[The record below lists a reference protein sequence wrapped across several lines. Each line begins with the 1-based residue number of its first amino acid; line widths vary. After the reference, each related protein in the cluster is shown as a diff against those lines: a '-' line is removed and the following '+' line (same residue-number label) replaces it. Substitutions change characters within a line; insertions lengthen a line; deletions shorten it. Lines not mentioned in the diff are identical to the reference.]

1 MRVSRFQMTDQG
13 LEVANAVAAACGE
26 TFDLSAAGA
35 KDGDFLTR
43 VFRDVQ
49 KATAPRF
56 DHINMAEFTRRRL
69 AAWADADPDRRAFIH
84 IDQYLDQWL
93 LAATHLLGL
102 RAYYNLKDENAKA
115 VTALM
120 AGTLN
125 MAFSTEIQQGLRED
139 MIPVFVDFPEALK
152 VSHHMSMGS
161 LVFIVCHELAHH
173 AHDDLDQDP
182 NHAVEYDA
190 DRAGLELM
198 TSVYKSLAVFGVL
211 KPSPLG
217 FAGVWSLFMLWD
229 LIERGSALFKK
240 RVSRMPRETHPFASD
255 RLTNL
260 MPILGQFEDVR
271 HMSEGLGPALDAY
284 RQDLGVAHIT

>member
-1 MRVSRFQMTDQG
+1 MRVSRFQMTDQSFD
-13 LEVANAVAAACGE
+13 VANAVAAAFGE
-26 TFDLSAAGA
+26 TFNPSAAGA

-43 VFRDVQ
+43 VFCDVQ
-49 KATAPRF
+49 MATAPRF
-56 DHINMAEFTRRRL
+56 DHVNMAEFTRRRL
-69 AAWADADPDRRAFIH
+69 AAWADADPDQRAYIH

-102 RAYYNLKDENAKA
+102 RAFYNLRDDNAKA

-125 MAFSTEIQQGLRED
+125 MAFTTEIQRGLRED

-152 VSHHMSMGS
+152 ISHHMSMGS

-173 AHDDLDQDP
+173 ADDDLDRDP
-182 NHAVEYDA
+182 THAVEYSA
-190 DRAGLELM
+190 DKVGLDLM
-198 TSVYKSLAVFGVL
+198 TTVYQTGEGFEVL

-229 LIERGSALFKK
+229 LIERGAALFKK
-240 RVSRMPRETHPFASD
+240 RASRIPRETHPFASN
-255 RLTNL
+255 RLSNL
-260 MPILGQFEDVR
+260 MPILGQFGDVR

-284 RQDLGVAHIT
+284 RQDLGVAHVT